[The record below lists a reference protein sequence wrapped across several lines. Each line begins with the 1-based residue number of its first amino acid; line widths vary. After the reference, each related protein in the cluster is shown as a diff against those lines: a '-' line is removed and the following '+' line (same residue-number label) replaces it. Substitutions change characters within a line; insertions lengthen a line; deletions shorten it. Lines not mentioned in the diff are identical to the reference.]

1 MLLVTRYV
9 FYTVHLLEKS
19 GAKKANMKA
28 RSQMKIFSFVS
39 ACASEKA
46 EKKQFSLRPGL
57 HVDLTYVCR
66 REMQFKH

>member
-9 FYTVHLLEKS
+9 FYTVPLLEKS

-46 EKKQFSLRPGL
+46 EKLRPGL
-57 HVDLTYVCR
+57 HVALTYVCR
-66 REMQFKH
+66 REMQFTH